1 MKILC
6 VYRYKVSAENEDIKK
21 IVNKIKEKGHEVIE
35 FNLFEAKDDSD
46 YDKLIDLIWEAD
58 KTISW
63 W

>member
-6 VYRYKVSAENEDIKK
+6 VYRHKDSVENKDIQK
-21 IVNKIKEKGHEVIE
+21 IVTKLKEKGHEIIE

>member
-6 VYRYKVSAENEDIKK
+6 VYRHKVSTENPEIRK
-21 IVNKIKEKGHEVIE
+21 IVEKLKEKGNEVLE
-35 FNLFEAKDDSD
+35 FNLFEAKSDAD
-46 YDKLIDLIWEAD
+46 YDRLIDLIWEAD

>member
-6 VYRYKVSAENEDIKK
+6 VYRHKASSENPDIQK
-21 IVNKIKEKGHEVIE
+21 IIAKLREKGHEVIE
-35 FNLFEAKDDSD
+35 FNLFDAKTDAD
-46 YDKLIDLIWEAD
+46 YDRLIDLIWEAD

>member
-6 VYRYKVSAENEDIKK
+6 VYRHKVSAENEDIKK

>member
-6 VYRYKVSAENEDIKK
+6 VYRHKDSAENKDVQK
-21 IVNKIKEKGHEVIE
+21 IVAKLKEKGHEVID

>member
-6 VYRYKVSAENEDIKK
+6 VYRHKAVKESSEVKK
-21 IVNKIKEKGHEVIE
+21 IIELLKEKGDEIIE
-35 FNLFEAKDDSD
+35 FDLFLAQSDND
-46 YDKLIDLIWEAD
+46 YDRLIDLIWEAD

>member
-6 VYRYKVSAENEDIKK
+6 VYRHKVSTENPEIRK
-21 IVNKIKEKGHEVIE
+21 IVEKLKEKGNEVIE
-35 FNLFEAKDDSD
+35 FNLFEAKSDAD
-46 YDKLIDLIWEAD
+46 YDRLIDLIWEAD

>member
-6 VYRYKVSAENEDIKK
+6 VYRHKDSVENKDIQK
-21 IVNKIKEKGHEVIE
+21 IVSKLKEKGHEIIE

>member
-6 VYRYKVSAENEDIKK
+6 VYRHKVSTETPEIRK
-21 IVNKIKEKGHEVIE
+21 IVEKLKEKGNEVIE
-35 FNLFEAKDDSD
+35 FNLFEAKSD
-46 YDKLIDLIWEAD
+46 ADFDRLIDLIWEAD

>member
-1 MKILC
+1 MKILSI
-6 VYRYKVSAENEDIKK
+6 YRHKASAENPDVQK
-21 IVNKIKEKGHEVIE
+21 IVAKLRDKGHEVVE
-35 FNLFEAKDDSD
+35 FNLFDAKTDAD

>member
-6 VYRYKVSAENEDIKK
+6 VYRHKASKENEDIQK
-21 IVNKIKEKGHEVIE
+21 IVAKLKEKGHEIIE
-35 FNLFEAKDDSD
+35 FNLFEAKDDAD
-46 YDKLIDLIWEAD
+46 YDKLVDLIWEAD

>member
-6 VYRYKVSAENEDIKK
+6 VYRHKDSVENKDIQK
-21 IVNKIKEKGHEVIE
+21 IVTKLKEKGHEIIE
-35 FNLFEAKDDSD
+35 FSLFEAKDDSD

>member
-6 VYRYKVSAENEDIKK
+6 IYRQQQSKENEDIKR
-21 IVNKIKEKGHEVIE
+21 IVEKIKEKGHEVVE
-35 FNLFEAKDDSD
+35 FDLFSAQTDEDFER
-46 YDKLIDLIWEAD
+46 LIDLIWEAD

>member
-6 VYRYKVSAENEDIKK
+6 VYRHKDSVENKDIQK
-21 IVNKIKEKGHEVIE
+21 IVSKLKEKGHEVIE

>member
-6 VYRYKVSAENEDIKK
+6 VYRHKVSTENPEIRK
-21 IVNKIKEKGHEVIE
+21 IVEKLKEKGNEVIE
-35 FNLFEAKDDSD
+35 FNLFEAKSD
-46 YDKLIDLIWEAD
+46 ADFDRFIDLIWEAD